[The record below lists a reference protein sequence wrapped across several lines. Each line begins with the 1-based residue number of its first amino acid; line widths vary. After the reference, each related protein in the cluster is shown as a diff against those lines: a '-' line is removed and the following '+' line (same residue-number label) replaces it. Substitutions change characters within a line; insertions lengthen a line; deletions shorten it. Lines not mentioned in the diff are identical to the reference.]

1 MTLNFRIYSKNT
13 KYIAVKLPVLAIVF
27 SLTLPVLGSCSKDEP
42 SGQEKPFEKINMII
56 DSDIGN
62 SADDLLALQAAF
74 AFQSKGWCEV
84 KGLISSRGTEK
95 VQKFAD
101 CMLHYY
107 NADNLPLGINRS
119 DKSFFEIVPYYQ
131 LVDAVDET
139 GNPLME
145 GTGIP
150 LSERLDGPELYRKLL
165 SEAPNHSITIVCIG
179 FTTNISALLRS
190 GPDNYSP
197 LNGVELVRNK
207 VKALHLMGCCFG
219 KVKQRY
225 SQELLDVEYNI
236 LGDIPSAQ
244 ELFDKWPV
252 EIHVFPVEGGLLFP
266 SDHDEVLSDYSWQ
279 QDNPLFQVYSFYDE
293 WITGDLGQYWWDPF
307 VVLHSI
313 ESEEL
318 YNCTGS
324 GTISINE
331 EGRSIFTDDP
341 DGKHYIIAIAPQDY
355 YLFYESLRILSR
367 FNPDRDGGFTTDF
380 IEQYHR

>member
-1 MTLNFRIYSKNT
+1 MNMKNT
-13 KYIAVKLPVLAIVF
+13 LLIIVF
-27 SLTLPVLGSCSKDEP
+27 SLTLLTLGSCRKDEL
-42 SGQEKPFEKINMII
+42 SEQKKTFEKVNMII
-56 DSDIGN
+56 DTDIGN
-62 SADDLLALQAAF
+62 STDDLLALQAAF
-74 AFQSKGWCEV
+74 AFQSQGWCEI
-84 KGLISSRGTEK
+84 KGVISSRGTEP
-95 VQKFAD
+95 VQRLAD
-101 CMLHYY
+101 CLLHYY
-107 NADNLPLGINRS
+107 HADNIPLGINRN
-119 DKSFFEIVPYYQ
+119 DESFFEIVPYYQ
-131 LVDAVDET
+131 LADALDEK
-139 GNPLME
+139 GRLLME

-165 SEAPNHSITIVCIG
+165 SEAPDHSITIVCIG
-179 FTTNISALLRS
+179 FTTNISALLGS
-190 GPDNYSP
+190 GPDKYSP

-225 SQELLDVEYNI
+225 STELLDVEYNI
-236 LGDIPSAQ
+236 LGDIPAAR

-266 SDHDEVLSDYSWQ
+266 SDHDEVLSDYNWQ
-279 QDNPLFQVYSFYDE
+279 QDNPIYQVYSRYDE

-307 VVLHSI
+307 VVLHSM

-331 EGRSIFTDDP
+331 EGRSIFTDAP

-355 YLFYESLRILSR
+355 YLFYESLRMLSK
-367 FNPDRDGGFTTDF
+367 FNPNRDGGFSIDP